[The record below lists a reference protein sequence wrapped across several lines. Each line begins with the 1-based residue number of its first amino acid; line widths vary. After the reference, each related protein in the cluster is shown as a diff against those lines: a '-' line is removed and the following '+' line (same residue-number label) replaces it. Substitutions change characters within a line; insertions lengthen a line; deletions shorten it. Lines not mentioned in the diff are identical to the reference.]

1 MTGITGR
8 NEPNRSLS
16 MASCQDEIGN
26 SVRKIVTDLIRSVRV
41 RSTLD

>member
-26 SVRKIVTDLIRSVRV
+26 DIYKE
-41 RSTLD
+41 